1 MKQHSG
7 AVFYLMTFMK
17 KLLFFFSIL
26 IQHIAFGQTVSFI
39 DSTAFS
45 KLKPGEFTYMNP
57 MIENK
62 LVIEGKEDL
71 LLDFNLTDV
80 PVKGIDSL
88 VLTLKSEDEKQ
99 RYVSKELSPVLIKGV
114 DHSAELK
121 FQMFRDSDTLSFMS
135 INKNAASFDIEFR
148 ERPTFVSDTIVFGI
162 LALVLAFIFYTA
174 HLDKKGWK
182 RFYTFVPALLL
193 CYLIPAVLDSLG
205 LISKE
210 YSGLYTMAKNYLL
223 PGALILMT
231 IGIDFKGIINLGP
244 KALIMFL
251 TATVGIIIG
260 GPIAIMIYSFIDP
273 DVVGGIGHDA
283 AWRGFSTLAG
293 SWIGGGANQ
302 AAMLETYQY
311 NPDLYGKMVTVDIV
325 VANLWMAFLLW
336 GAGRADKFD
345 KWLKADSSAIEE
357 LKQRVSN
364 YQSSICKMP
373 TLTDYMVIAGI
384 TFGIVG
390 VSHYAGKWLAGL
402 VSQWAGEGS
411 PFASSFFWL
420 VVLATTGGLILSAT
434 KLRKYEG
441 AGASK
446 IGSVFIY
453 ILVAT
458 IGMKMELEKAI
469 EEPQLIL
476 VGIIWML
483 VHVALLFTVA
493 KLIKAPFFFVAVG
506 SKANIGG
513 AASAPIVA
521 SAFHPSLAS
530 VGAILAV
537 LGYALGT
544 YGAIICAELM
554 QMAAP

>member
-1 MKQHSG
+1 MKILVLLVSILFSQ
-7 AVFYLMTFMK
+7 
-17 KLLFFFSIL
+17 LLF
-26 IQHIAFGQTVSFI
+26 GQNIKSL
-39 DSTAFS
+39 DSTQLI
-45 KLKPGEFTYMNP
+45 KLKPGTFNYLNLSV
-57 MIENK
+57 ENE
-62 LVIEGKEDL
+62 LVLEGKEDV
-71 LLDFNLTDV
+71 LLDFSSIDLPN
-80 PVKGIDSL
+80 KKIDSVTFL
-88 VLTLKSEDEKQ
+88 L
-99 RYVSKELSPVLIKGV
+99 SKESYKKRVTFESFSPYL
-114 DHSAELK
+114 LK
-121 FQMFRDSDTLSFMS
+121 DIDSSVNLKMFVFSQGDTLVFKSS
-135 INKNAASFDIEFR
+135 GANNVSLKVDKR
-148 ERPTFVSDTIVFGI
+148 ERPMFVSDTIVFGLLAII
-162 LALVLAFIFYTA
+162 LALIFYTS
-174 HLDKKGWK
+174 HLQSKRWKK
-182 RFYTFVPALLL
+182 FYMFVPALLL
-193 CYLIPAVLDSLG
+193 CYLIPAILDSLG

-231 IGIDFKGIINLGP
+231 LGIDFKGIINLGP
-244 KALIMFL
+244 KAIIMFL

-260 GPIAIMIYSFIDP
+260 GPIAILIYSFIDP
-273 DVVGGIGHDA
+273 EVVGGIGNEA

-302 AAMLETYQY
+302 AAMLETYKY
-311 NPDLYGKMVTVDIV
+311 NPDFYGKMVTVDIV

-336 GAGRADKFD
+336 GAARAEKFD
-345 KWLKADSSAIEE
+345 KWLKADTSSIED
-357 LKQRVSN
+357 LKARVSN
-364 YQSSICKMP
+364 YQTSIAKMP

-390 VSHYAGKWLAGL
+390 LSHLLGGEISEIMTNWL
-402 VSQWAGEGS
+402 GEES
-411 PFASSFFWL
+411 PFAGSFFWL

-483 VHVALLFTVA
+483 VHVALLFGVA

-521 SAFHPSLAS
+521 AAFHPSLAS

-544 YGAIICAELM
+544 YGAILCAEM
-554 QMAAP
+554 MRFVAP